1 MSAVSGGETRVHATA
16 EITFDV
22 HTPALLS
29 LQVVAAGGP
38 ASDLVVD
45 LDGRPLPVQE
55 VVGPERYAR
64 QHLVRPAPGRLTV
77 RYDRTVVPDSPGESV
92 PADQRDAS
100 ATSPRAAADVDPG
113 DRLVMLRPSRFCPS
127 DRLVRYA
134 ATRLPG
140 ADTPAVERVAAIAD
154 HVHEHL
160 AYVAGVTGPTD
171 DAVDVLLAGQG
182 VCRDF
187 AHLVVTLARSQ
198 GMAARYV
205 SVYAPGLTPMDF
217 HAVAEVEADGVW
229 HLADATRL
237 APRGSFARISTGRD
251 AADTAFATVVEGA
264 ADLVDVTVTPVAVD
278 GLPTDD
284 GRGPEVLA

>member
-1 MSAVSGGETRVHATA
+1 MSGGGTRVRVTA
-16 EITFDV
+16 EISFEV
-22 HTPALLS
+22 RTPSLLA
-29 LQVVAAGGP
+29 LQVVAAEGG
-38 ASDLVVD
+38 AGDLDVD
-45 LDGRPLPVQE
+45 LDGRALDVRE
-55 VVGPERYAR
+55 ARGPERYAR
-64 QHLVRPAPGRLTV
+64 QHVVRSGPGRLAV
-77 RYDRTVVPDSPGESV
+77 RYGTTVAAIVDA
-92 PADQRDAS
+92 PAPVDA
-100 ATSPRAAADVDPG
+100 G

-127 DRLVRYA
+127 DRLGGYA

-140 ADTPAVERVAAIAD
+140 PGTPAADRITAITD
-154 HVHEHL
+154 YVHDHL

-217 HAVAEVEADGVW
+217 HAVAEVEADGAW

-237 APRGSFARISTGRD
+237 APRGSFARIATGRD

-264 ADLVDVTVTPVAVD
+264 ADLLDVTVTAVALD
-278 GLPTDD
+278 GLPADE
-284 GRGPEVLA
+284 GRAPTEPA

>member
-1 MSAVSGGETRVHATA
+1 VSGGGTRVRATA

-22 HTPALLS
+22 RTPALLA
-29 LQVVAAGGP
+29 LQVVAAGGA
-38 ASDLVVD
+38 ASDLAVD

-55 VVGPERYAR
+55 VSGPERYAR

-77 RYDRTVVPDSPGESV
+77 RYDRTVVPDPPHSRDESD
-92 PADQRDAS
+92 PPDQRAGS
-100 ATSPRAAADVDPG
+100 ATSPRTPAVVDPG

-140 ADTPAVERVAAIAD
+140 AGTSAVERVAAITD

-160 AYVAGVTGPTD
+160 AYVAGATGPTD

-237 APRGSFARISTGRD
+237 APRGSFARIATGRD

-264 ADLVDVTVTPVAVD
+264 ADLVDVTVTAVAVD